1 VTVVLDTSLLI
12 DGYDPGDQPV
22 AISVVSIGELQH
34 GVLSAIDP
42 DVQAARQER
51 LTAILAG
58 TEILPITVDIAARYG
73 ALRNA
78 TGRKPTNDLWIAATA
93 DSHQL
98 ELLTGDEPQ
107 SLLPI
112 HAVRYIPPQ
121 RKQAD

>member
-1 VTVVLDTSLLI
+1 VTVLLDTSLLI

-34 GVLSAIDP
+34 GVLSATDLS
-42 DVQAARQER
+42 VQAARHER
-51 LTAILAG
+51 LMAILAG
-58 TEILPITVDIAARYG
+58 TEILPVTVDIAARYG
-73 ALRNA
+73 ALRNS

-93 DSHQL
+93 DAYRL

-112 HAVRYIPPQ
+112 HAVRYIPP
-121 RKQAD
+121 REQAH